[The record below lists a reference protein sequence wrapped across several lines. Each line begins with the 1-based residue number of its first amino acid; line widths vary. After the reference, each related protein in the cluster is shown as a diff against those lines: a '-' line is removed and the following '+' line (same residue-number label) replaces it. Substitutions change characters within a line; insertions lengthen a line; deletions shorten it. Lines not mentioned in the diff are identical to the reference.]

1 LRRELGLRDVT
12 LFALVCIAGTR
23 WIPAAAHAGPGS
35 LALWAMAGLLFTM
48 PLAEAVGV
56 LMARNPGTGGF
67 YLWTRSDF
75 GPWHGFLCFWI
86 YWMGIVFWF
95 PSAAMAYMSITFYAL
110 GPSYA
115 HLADDRVWLV
125 AASLAAIWIALG
137 TNLIGMKIGKWTEN
151 LGGAAAWIL
160 AALLVLVAM
169 AVWHL
174 RGTATAFE
182 WRPRWNWETVSF
194 WSTIA
199 YAMTGLELLGLIG
212 GEVRDPERTLPRGGW
227 IASGL
232 GVAFYV
238 ATTAALLVLLP
249 PGQISELNGLAQGGR
264 EAGRALGMSWL
275 SALIALLVLANAVGQ
290 FGGLGTAVARLP
302 FAVGAD
308 HLLPAAFARIHS
320 RWHTPH
326 FSLLTFGVLASA
338 WLIGIQFGDTV
349 RAAYRELVSLM
360 VIAGFLPF
368 LYIFGCAWKAGKRLS
383 AISGTAVTVLALVC
397 SVIPTADISN
407 VALFEAKLAGGTLG
421 VVASA
426 WLLYRRA
433 KRQTGV

>member
-1 LRRELGLRDVT
+1 
-12 LFALVCIAGTR
+12 
-23 WIPAAAHAGPGS
+23 
-35 LALWAMAGLLFTM
+35 
-48 PLAEAVGV
+48 
-56 LMARNPGTGGF
+56 
-67 YLWTRSDF
+67 
-75 GPWHGFLCFWI
+75 
-86 YWMGIVFWF
+86 MGIVFWF

-137 TNLIGMKIGKWTEN
+137 TNLVGMRIGKWTEN

-169 AVWHL
+169 AVWRL

-199 YAMTGLELLGLIG
+199 YAMTGLELLGLMG

-232 GVAFYV
+232 GVVFYA

-249 PGQISELNGLAQGGR
+249 PGRISELNGLAQGGR

-275 SALIALLVLANAVGQ
+275 SPLVALLVLANAVGQ

-302 FAVGAD
+302 FAVGVD
-308 HLLPAAFARIHS
+308 HLLPAAFARIHP

-326 FSLLTFGVLASA
+326 FSLLIFGALASA
-338 WLIGIQFGDTV
+338 WLVGIQFGDTV

-368 LYIFGCAWKAGKRLS
+368 LTFLDA
-383 AISGTAVTVLALVC
+383 SG
-397 SVIPTADISN
+397 
-407 VALFEAKLAGGTLG
+407 
-421 VVASA
+421 
-426 WLLYRRA
+426 RR
-433 KRQTGV
+433 GSG